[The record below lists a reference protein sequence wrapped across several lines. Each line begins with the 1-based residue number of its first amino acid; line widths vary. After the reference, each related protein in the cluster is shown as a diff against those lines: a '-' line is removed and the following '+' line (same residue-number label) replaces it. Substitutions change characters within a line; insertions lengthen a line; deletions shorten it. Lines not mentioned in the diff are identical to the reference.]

1 MNKKIGTANFIAA
14 SYFGLNEGEKYI
26 LDIRDLGVL
35 VYNTRGTYITAS
47 RTDAF
52 DNIQD
57 FCKHQDGNCLACD
70 CYHICSL

>member
-1 MNKKIGTANFIAA
+1 MEKKIGTANNIAS
-14 SYFGLNEGEKYI
+14 SYYGLIEGETYI
-26 LDIRDLGVL
+26 LDIRESGVL

-52 DNIQD
+52 DNIYNL
-57 FCKHQDGNCLACD
+57 CRHEDGNCLACD